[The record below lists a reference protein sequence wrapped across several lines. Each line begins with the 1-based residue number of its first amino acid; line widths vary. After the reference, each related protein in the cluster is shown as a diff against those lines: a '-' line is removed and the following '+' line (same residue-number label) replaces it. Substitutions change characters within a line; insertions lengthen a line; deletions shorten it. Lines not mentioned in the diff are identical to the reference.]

1 MRLRVAGVATQNQ
14 IPLGPNQG
22 EEEERREEDIIF
34 PTSSLPLASYRKD
47 RYKKWAHF
55 ESFSYLLYANVLC
68 WYDT

>member
-47 RYKKWAHF
+47 RYKK
-55 ESFSYLLYANVLC
+55 
-68 WYDT
+68 